1 MSQDCSFVAIV
12 VLIVLSVEKEYI
24 EGKVLIV
31 GSLKELIQS
40 EKRDVL
46 TKSIEKV

>member
-1 MSQDCSFVAIV
+1 MSLDCFFVALV
-12 VLIVLSVEKEYI
+12 VLIVLSIEKEYI

-31 GSLKELIQS
+31 GSLMELIQS
-40 EKRDVL
+40 EKIYVL